1 MDEVIVFSSRQINKF
16 NFKKL
21 IKYLSEEADFDMYL
35 HIIKNGKQKVTLTQ
49 KIKDQ
54 SHSEGTLKS

>member
-1 MDEVIVFSSRQINKF
+1 M
-16 NFKKL
+16 KL

-35 HIIKNGKQKVTLTQ
+35 HIIKNGNQKVTMTH

-54 SHSEGTLKS
+54 SHSAGTLKL